1 MEKIFDKAK
10 GKLSDLSSKG
20 ANLLEK
26 EVLQNIKDASIDK
39 INAAWQQIESA
50 SAVFQKSGYSVTE
63 IIINLGL
70 SPTLT
75 IELDQIENI
84 NDEME
89 EALLEEYKGKTFLY
103 TILIAIFKANA
114 IQKSINSVQ
123 YKFVGLTIGLGL
135 TPNIDMKF
143 KKVDGVGMGSQEGV

>member
-1 MEKIFDKAK
+1 MEKIFESAK

-70 SPTLT
+70 PPTLT

-84 NDEME
+84 NNEME

-114 IQKSINSVQ
+114 IQKA
-123 YKFVGLTIGLGL
+123 
-135 TPNIDMKF
+135 
-143 KKVDGVGMGSQEGV
+143 